1 MSKFYILEE
10 RELFDHNDM
19 SEFAVEFDGD
29 LREFVKE
36 KIKSDKNVQVDPKN
50 LEYNPSC
57 NFHDWC
63 AERELKTLDN
73 AWECEIQDIYEKFF
87 NAHRYT
93 VGAENKIKHKEYL
106 DGVERTLNE
115 ELEAV
120 NKAYEEKRK
129 KVKAKFF
136 GKYE

>member
-1 MSKFYILEE
+1 MSMQTYYL
-10 RELFDHNDM
+10 DPM
-19 SEFAVEFDGD
+19 
-29 LREFVKE
+29 
-36 KIKSDKNVQVDPKN
+36 DPKN
-50 LEYNPSC
+50 LEYEPNY

-63 AERELKTLDN
+63 AERELKALDH

-93 VGAENKIKHKEYL
+93 SGAVNEIKHKAYL
-106 DGVERTLNE
+106 DEVERTLNR

-129 KVKAKFF
+129 KVKAKFL
-136 GKYE
+136 GNMSESDEKEEEK